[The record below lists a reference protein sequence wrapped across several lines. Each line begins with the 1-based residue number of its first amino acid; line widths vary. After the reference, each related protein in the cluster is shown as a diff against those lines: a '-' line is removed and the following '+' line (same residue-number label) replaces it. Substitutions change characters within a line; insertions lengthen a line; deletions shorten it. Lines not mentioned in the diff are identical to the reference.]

1 MKRLVNILVCIVL
14 ASSAMAQE
22 DTHVVDSL
30 LNVLSM
36 QEGREKVKTMLE
48 LTWDFYDV
56 SFDDCIKWGEKAIA
70 EAQSLNEFD
79 LEAEANYTLGVQ
91 YAQHSD
97 LDLAKHYLYLAY
109 SQYLQIDDS
118 DYVREFGW
126 VFSSTKFAF
135 LSLWNIAAYELT
147 IGNIDTSYVVFQ
159 KALPLAERMED
170 TLACA
175 QVHGNLAIAYYQ
187 LNDFKRSITE
197 LSTSRKYYESL
208 NDSAAL
214 VQTDFHLAT
223 LYGEV
228 GKTDEARR
236 LYHSVIPKLEAYG
249 MYDVLLVAYKNYGI
263 LFERDFVN
271 YDSAQYFF
279 NKALAVT
286 ELEDISRRERQTMAN
301 SKADVLVELGNV
313 AVGQSDLEQAMAYFD
328 EALQLAKTNNYHF
341 GQMQAMLGLGQLYAK
356 QGKAAQ
362 SLQYLERYADEAD
375 RSGITMMEHVVR
387 KSLILDYARLGRFAE
402 MEKKLDELDEQ
413 RAALSRENADLYEQN
428 TVLGEELQGL
438 LQQYDTQN
446 AQIEIL
452 QTQRNHYR
460 LAFFGL
466 LALVLFVVVLFFAYK
481 IVRKKRAKSVNP

>member
-1 MKRLVNILVCIVL
+1 MKRLLFIFLFCVL
-14 ASSAMAQE
+14 SIWSFAQD
-22 DTHVVDSL
+22 DTRIVDSL
-30 LNVLSM
+30 EQVLAT
-36 QEGREKVKTMLE
+36 QQGNEKIQTMIQLV
-48 LTWDFYDV
+48 WAFYDI
-56 SFDDCIKWGEKAIA
+56 SFDDGIKCGEDAMRLSHEAGNIEL
-70 EAQSLNEFD
+70 EAQ
-79 LEAEANYTLGVQ
+79 AAYALGMQ
-91 YAQHSD
+91 FGYHND
-97 LDLAKHYLYLAY
+97 LDLAQEYLKKSFELY
-109 SQYLQIDDS
+109 
-118 DYVREFGW
+118 EFAGNE
-126 VFSSTKFAF
+126 TKAF
-135 LSLWNIAAYELT
+135 DALWNHAYFELVLGNMDTARSAFQRVLSIAE
-147 IGNIDTSYVVFQ
+147 
-159 KALPLAERMED
+159 ERND
-170 TLACA
+170 NKACA
-175 QVHGNLAIAYYQ
+175 QVQANLAVIYYQ
-187 LNDFKRSITE
+187 LNDFNGSMDA
-197 LSTSRKYYESL
+197 LSASRKYYESL

-214 VQTDFHLAT
+214 VQTDFNLAT
-223 LYGEV
+223 LYGEL
-228 GKTDEARR
+228 GKTDEARK
-236 LYHSVIPKLEAYG
+236 LYRSVIPKLEANG
-249 MYDVLLVAYKNYGI
+249 MYDVLLLAYKNYGI

-279 NKALAVT
+279 NKALEVM
-286 ELEDISRRERQTMAN
+286 ELEDISRRDRQTMAN

-328 EALQLAKTNNYHF
+328 EALLLAKTNNYHF
-341 GQMQAMLGLGQLYAK
+341 GQMQAMLGLGQLYAM

-428 TVLGEELQGL
+428 TTLGEEVQGL

-446 AQIEIL
+446 AQIETL

-466 LALVLFVVVLFFAYK
+466 LALVLFAVVLFLAYK